1 MAIDI
6 LIFAAIAA
14 FLIFRLNSVLGT
26 RHGGERQRPNPF
38 AKADDAP
45 SPAGPAGGPVIDGTA
60 REMQAAP
67 LVLGA
72 HVENDADGKIRAGL
86 EEIKSAD
93 AFFDLDAF
101 MKGAGAAF
109 NLIVTA
115 YAKGDISLLKT
126 LLSDKLLR
134 DFERGV
140 KSREAAG
147 QTTEITVHRITRAR
161 VIEAHL
167 RGVMAYV
174 TVDFDVEQT
183 TVTRDADGRVVDGD
197 PDRIFSVEDIWTFA
211 RDTRDGDPNWQLVE
225 TRAGG
230 NAS

>member
-6 LIFAAIAA
+6 LIFAAIAV
-14 FLIFRLNSVLGT
+14 FLVYRLNSVLGT

-38 AKADDAP
+38 AAAEEAASRAP
-45 SPAGPAGGPVIDGTA
+45 VADGTVIEGEA
-60 REMQAAP
+60 REMQP

-72 HVENDADGKIRAGL
+72 HVENDTDGRIRAGL
-86 EEIKSAD
+86 EDIRAAD
-93 AFFDLDAF
+93 AAFDLDGF
-101 MKGAGAAF
+101 MGGARAAF

-115 YAKGDISLLKT
+115 YAKGDVATLRSLL
-126 LLSDKLLR
+126 SEKLAR

-140 KSREAAG
+140 KNREASG
-147 QTTEITVHRITRAR
+147 QTTEITIHRIIRAR

-183 TVTRDADGRVVDGD
+183 TVTRDASGQVVDGD

-211 RDTRDGDPNWQLVE
+211 RDTRDRDPNWQLVE

-230 NAS
+230 DAP